1 MSANFN
7 KNGIITCT
15 PIDGFDK
22 VSILKNDI
30 VVGENLVQNSS
41 IKTTSQSYGFA
52 DRVVSI
58 ESGKQYTLSVKG
70 YISEEAKNDGTTLR
84 IYCYKSDWRYCPLTL
99 SISDIKETIVKG
111 TFTATQTTTLHIA
124 SYSFLQQSTA
134 GSPVTVEWYKFEEGS
149 KATPWCPNPADGFG
163 NTPDTYKNPIQ
174 AKDFIEI

>member
-1 MSANFN
+1 MSAKLN
-7 KNGIITCT
+7 KNGIVSCT
-15 PIDGFDK
+15 PIDGYDK
-22 VSILKNDI
+22 AGIMKNDI
-30 VVGENLVQNSS
+30 IVGKNLVGNSL
-41 IKTTSQSYGFA
+41 IKTTSSSYGFA
-52 DRVVSI
+52 SRTVSI

-84 IYCYKSDWRYCPLTL
+84 IYCYKSDWNYCPLIL

-111 TFTATQTTTLHIA
+111 TFTATQTTTLHIT

>member
-15 PIDGFDK
+15 PIDGYDK
-22 VSILKNDI
+22 AGIMKNDI
-30 VVGENLVQNSS
+30 IVGENLVQNSS
-41 IKTTSQSYGFA
+41 IKTVSSSYGFA
-52 DRVVSI
+52 NKTVSV

-70 YISEEAKNDGTTLR
+70 YISEDAKNDGTTLK
-84 IYCYKSDWRYCPLTL
+84 IYCYKSDWSYCPLILT
-99 SISDIKETIVKG
+99 ISDIKETITKG
-111 TFTATQTTTLHIA
+111 TFTATQTTTLSIT

-163 NTPDTYKNPIQ
+163 NTPDIYKNPIYS
-174 AKDFIEI
+174 KDFIEL

>member
-15 PIDGFDK
+15 PIDGYDK
-22 VSILKNDI
+22 AGIMKNDI
-30 VVGENLVQNSS
+30 IVGENLVQNSS
-41 IKTTSQSYGFA
+41 IKTVSSSYGFA
-52 DRVVSI
+52 NKTVSV

-70 YISEEAKNDGTTLR
+70 YISEDAKNDGTTLK
-84 IYCYKSDWRYCPLTL
+84 IYCYKSDWSYYPLILT
-99 SISDIKETIVKG
+99 ISDIKETITKG
-111 TFTATQTTTLHIA
+111 TFTATQTTTLSIT

-174 AKDFIEI
+174 AKDFIEL